1 MLLRRPTPL
10 LLCPQQQCPASLEGP
25 GLLQCS
31 PDCGSPHP
39 ANPSPPQ
46 ACPLTPGPKHPPP
59 PAPAGVAQA
68 GGSQAHWP
76 SLLWPLQTGSCV
88 LLQGS
93 LPVPADLPTGRRL
106 PSVWKPSLFHSSV
119 PRAPV
124 LSRSLCLCLSFLC
137 VCCPVVWRFSCL
149 FGSQRSSASI
159 Q

>member
-10 LLCPQQQCPASLEGP
+10 LLCPQKWCPASLEGP
-25 GLLQCS
+25 GLPPCS
-31 PDCGSPHP
+31 PDCGLPHP

-59 PAPAGVAQA
+59 PAPAGAAQA

-76 SLLWPLQTGSCV
+76 SLLWPLQTGSCI

-93 LPVPADLPTGRRL
+93 LPVSADLPTGRRL
-106 PSVWKPSLFHSSV
+106 PSVWRPSLFHSSV
-119 PRAPV
+119 PGRRFCLDPFV
-124 LSRSLCLCLSFLC
+124 SVSLVC
-137 VCCPVVWRFSCL
+137 VCCPVVWRFSRL
-149 FGSQRSSASI
+149 FGGQRSSASI